1 MGEDKFNISD
11 LLETHR
17 RDRERLAWEGTFRD
31 YFELVSQNPN
41 VSKLSHARI
50 CDMVLAAGMDK
61 INEGSRD
68 EIIRYAFF
76 ADELFGIEGTFSKI
90 VEYFKSAGQRL
101 EVRKRILLLMGPVGG
116 GKSTIVTMLKRG
128 LERWSRTADGAV
140 YSIKDCPM
148 HEEPLH
154 LIPPELRPEI

>member
-1 MGEDKFNISD
+1 MEDNKFNISD

-31 YFELVSQNPN
+31 YFELVLQNPN
-41 VSKLSHARI
+41 VCKLSHARA
-50 CDMVLAAGMDK
+50 CDMILAAGVEK
-61 INEGSRD
+61 VNEGSRD
-68 EIIRYAFF
+68 EISRYNFF
-76 ADELFGIEGTFSKI
+76 SDDLFGIEGPISKI

-128 LERWSRTADGAV
+128 LEHWSPTTDGAV
-140 YSIKDCPM
+140 YCIKDFPM
-148 HEEPLH
+148 HQEPLH
-154 LIPPELRPEI
+154 L

>member
-1 MGEDKFNISD
+1 MEENKFDLSE

-17 RDRERLAWEGTFRD
+17 RDRERLAWQGPFRD
-31 YFELVSQNPN
+31 YFELVLQNPV
-41 VSKLSHARI
+41 VSKTSHARV
-50 CDMVLAAGMDK
+50 CDMITLAGVDK

-68 EIIRYAFF
+68 EIIRYRFF
-76 ADELFGIEGTFSKI
+76 SDELFGIEGPIAKI

-116 GKSTIVTMLKRG
+116 GKSTIVSMLKRG
-128 LERWSRTADGAV
+128 LEEYTRTEKGAV

-154 LIPPELRPEI
+154 LI